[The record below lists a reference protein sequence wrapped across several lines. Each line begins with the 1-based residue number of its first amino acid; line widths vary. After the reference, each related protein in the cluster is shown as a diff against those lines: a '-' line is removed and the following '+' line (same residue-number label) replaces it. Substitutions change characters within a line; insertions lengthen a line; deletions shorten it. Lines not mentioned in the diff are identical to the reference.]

1 MAFDGV
7 EVGEVGKVGDADHG
21 NVQHAFAG
29 MLVQAGGQA
38 VFVIQIQLGVGHHAH
53 HGDAAHFLERGQAG
67 AQNLNVAAELVD
79 DQALHHGALVFV
91 EQLHSAVQLR
101 EHAAR
106 IDVAYQQHGCLCH
119 LGHAHVGQVVG
130 LQVDFRRA
138 ACAFDDHDVEVLG
151 KRVEGILHGRL
162 QVGLVGVV
170 VGRLHG
176 IQHFSQHDHLAA
188 HVARG
193 L

>member
-1 MAFDGV
+1 
-7 EVGEVGKVGDADHG
+7 
-21 NVQHAFAG
+21 

-91 EQLHSAVQLR
+91 EQLHGAVQLR

-106 IDVAYQQHGCLCH
+106 VDVAHQQHGRLRHLC
-119 LGHAHVGQVVG
+119 HAHVGQIVG
-130 LQVDFRRA
+130 LQVDFRGA
-138 ACAFDDHDVEVLG
+138 ARTFDDHDVEVLG
-151 KRVEGILHGRL
+151 KRIEGILHGGF

-176 IQHFSQHDHLAA
+176 VQHLAEHDYLAA